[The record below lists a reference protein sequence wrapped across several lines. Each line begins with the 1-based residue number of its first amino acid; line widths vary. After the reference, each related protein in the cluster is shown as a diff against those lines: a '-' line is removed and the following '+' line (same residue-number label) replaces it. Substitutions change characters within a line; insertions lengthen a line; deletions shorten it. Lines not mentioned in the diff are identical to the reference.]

1 MAEVTEV
8 VTEVVTVVEVVVA
21 LSLVVAL
28 NQEEVPS
35 LVVPLRQ
42 AVPSPEVTLKQV
54 VISLRAVL
62 NQVVEV
68 LSLQTTETHLSLTQ
82 RYPQKRPQKL
92 TLRHMWE
99 KE

>member
-1 MAEVTEV
+1 MEV
-8 VTEVVTVVEVVVA
+8 VTGVVMVVVMVEVMVVEVVVA
-21 LSLVVAL
+21 LSL
-28 NQEEVPS
+28 EEVPS

-42 AVPSPEVTLKQV
+42 VVLSPEVVLKQV
-54 VISLRAVL
+54 VLSLRVVL

-68 LSLQTTETHLSLTQ
+68 LSPQTTETHLNLTQ
-82 RYPQKRPQKL
+82 RYPQKRPRRL